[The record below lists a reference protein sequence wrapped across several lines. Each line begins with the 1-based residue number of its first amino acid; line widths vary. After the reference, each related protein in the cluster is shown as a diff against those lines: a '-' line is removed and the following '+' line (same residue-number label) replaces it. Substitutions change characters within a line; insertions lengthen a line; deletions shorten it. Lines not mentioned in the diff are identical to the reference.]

1 MENMAAENKTETKK
15 KKRKLVDYSIEDAVK
30 EVLEEIP
37 MGKTFLGYQLCQRVR
52 VLLHIHGRD
61 IYPMD
66 STILRRLREQKD
78 HYGIKAK
85 GGGISEYQKA
95 VRVRV

>member
-1 MENMAAENKTETKK
+1 MENAVTENKSETKK
-15 KKRKLVDYSIEDAVK
+15 KRRKLVAYSIEDAVK

-37 MGKTFLGYQLCQRVR
+37 AGQVFFGYQLCQRVR
-52 VLLHIHGRD
+52 FLLRVHGRD

-85 GGGISEYQKA
+85 GGGISEYRKA